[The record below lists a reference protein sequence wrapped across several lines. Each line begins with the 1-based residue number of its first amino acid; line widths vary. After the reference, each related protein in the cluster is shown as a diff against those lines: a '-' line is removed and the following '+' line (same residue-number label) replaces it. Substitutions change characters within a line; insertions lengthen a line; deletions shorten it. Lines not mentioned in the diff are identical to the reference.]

1 MAYSWCFGY
10 GCVAEERCRWFA
22 PSSINLQKIDSMT
35 HGVADRIR
43 HRFRKSVGEFV
54 NRGPN
59 RLLRIF
65 GKVLEDRTNQ
75 TRSDACDFCRLN
87 EVTRDRWA

>member
-1 MAYSWCFGY
+1 MQMVRA
-10 GCVAEERCRWFA
+10 
-22 PSSINLQKIDSMT
+22 SINQPSENRFDDAWRRGSNSSSLQE
-35 HGVADRIR
+35 IR
-43 HRFRKSVGEFV
+43 REFV